1 MFGIKDSKIIYII
14 KDYRAKIIRED
25 IQALNEIRRSM
36 NIFQWEEY
44 ISKYRSSFV
53 SQNKMLF
60 ELVIKDYLYPDYSS
74 DEEIEN
80 ISFIAS
86 KKTLDFII
94 NKIQKINTSFNTWF
108 LYIFIDYKSKI
119 NILDRRLFKL

>member
-94 NKIQKINTSFNTWF
+94 NKIQKINTSFNT
-108 LYIFIDYKSKI
+108 
-119 NILDRRLFKL
+119 